1 MKTMSYNILCAG
13 SPPRRYWTARKELV
27 ARMIRDAAPDT
38 FGLQEAH
45 DRWMS
50 YLVSALPEYAYVGI
64 GRDNG
69 KRMGEYSPVFY
80 RKDRFRL
87 LEEGHF
93 WLSETPGIVSF
104 GWDAACRRIC
114 SYALLEET
122 ATGKKLA
129 HFNTHLDHIGV
140 KAQLEGAR
148 LVASQARKFT
158 GIPTILTGDFNVF
171 PYSEP
176 YMAVIESGFTDARK
190 QAALSTDQF
199 TFHNFG
205 EPLDGAERRETI
217 DYIFTRNI
225 ETVSSFTVLTDRPD
239 GKYPSDHDP
248 VVAEFEL

>member
-1 MKTMSYNILCAG
+1 
-13 SPPRRYWTARKELV
+13 
-27 ARMIRDAAPDT
+27 MIST
-38 FGLQEAH
+38 
-45 DRWMS
+45 
-50 YLVSALPEYAYVGI
+50 
-64 GRDNG
+64 
-69 KRMGEYSPVFY
+69 
-80 RKDRFRL
+80 RKDTPCTTPT
-87 LEEGHF
+87 
-93 WLSETPGIVSF
+93 LSLTCIRMCIRRKLRTRRPGPPGAFTAS
-104 GWDAACRRIC
+104 GTSRAACRRIC

-148 LVASQARKFT
+148 LVASQARKFA